1 MAAENIAHAVYIE
14 DPADF
19 AGHPLHCRPRPV
31 VRVEP
36 TRTGRIAKYTRDRAK
51 DTARQWGAAYIVE
64 QTTVGGRIVEKVI
77 AVFGA

>member
-1 MAAENIAHAVYIE
+1 MDNGNIAHAVYIE

-36 TRTGRIAKYTRDRAK
+36 TRTGRISKYTRAQARA
-51 DTARQWGAAYIVE
+51 TARQWGSAYIVE
-64 QTTVGGRIVEKVI
+64 QVTVCGRFVEKVI
-77 AVFGA
+77 EVVSA